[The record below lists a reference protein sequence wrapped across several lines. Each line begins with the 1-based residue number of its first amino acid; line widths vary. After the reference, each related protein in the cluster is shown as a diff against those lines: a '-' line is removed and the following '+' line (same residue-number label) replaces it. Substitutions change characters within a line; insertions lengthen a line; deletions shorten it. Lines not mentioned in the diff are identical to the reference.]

1 MEPPAYSS
9 FRSIFMRNKLTIMLA
24 FAAALPGLVA
34 AQTKSEAP
42 AMKPG
47 LWEINYQIDT
57 AGSDAKRN
65 ITARSCYVAD
75 DFKAIERVVP
85 VQREFGMKCE
95 NRQVTPQGATVTWKV
110 MCAGKGSSLIGNG
123 EMTLSAEGYEAK
135 TSLDASTKGKATKVT
150 QTIVGKRVGECK

>member
-1 MEPPAYSS
+1 
-9 FRSIFMRNKLTIMLA
+9 MRNTLNTVLL
-24 FAAALPGLVA
+24 FAAAVPGFVA

-65 ITARSCYVAD
+65 IAARSCYGVD

-95 NRQVTPQGATVTWKV
+95 NREVTPLGATVTWKIT
-110 MCAGKGSSLIGNG
+110 CTGKDSSLIGTG

-135 TSLDASTKGKATKVT
+135 TSLDAKTKGKAAKVA
-150 QTIVGKRVGECK
+150 QTIIGKRVGECK

>member
-1 MEPPAYSS
+1 
-9 FRSIFMRNKLTIMLA
+9 MRKTLTVVFV
-24 FAAALPGLVA
+24 FAAAVPGFVA

-65 ITARSCYVAD
+65 ITARSCYGAD

-95 NRQVTPQGATVTWKV
+95 NREVTAQGATVTWKIT
-110 MCAGKGSSLIGNG
+110 CTGKDSSLVGTG

-135 TSLDASTKGKATKVT
+135 ATLDAKTKGKAAKVS
-150 QTIVGKRVGECK
+150 QTIIGKRVGECK

>member
-1 MEPPAYSS
+1 
-9 FRSIFMRNKLTIMLA
+9 MRNTLAIMLV
-24 FAAALPGLVA
+24 FAAAVPGFAA

-65 ITARSCYVAD
+65 ITARSCYGAD

-95 NRQVTPQGATVTWKV
+95 NRQVTPQGATVTWKI
-110 MCAGKGSSLIGNG
+110 MCTGKDGSLIGSG

-135 TSLDASTKGKATKVT
+135 ASLDANAKGKAVKVA
-150 QTIVGKRVGECK
+150 QTIVGKRVGDCK

>member
-1 MEPPAYSS
+1 
-9 FRSIFMRNKLTIMLA
+9 MRNTLTIMFV
-24 FAAALPGLVA
+24 FATAIPGFAA

-65 ITARSCYVAD
+65 ITARSCYSAD

-95 NRQVTPQGATVTWKV
+95 NREVTPQGATVTWKIK
-110 MCAGKGSSLIGNG
+110 CTGKDSSLIGSG

-135 TSLDASTKGKATKVT
+135 ATLDAKTKGKAGKVA

>member
-1 MEPPAYSS
+1 MRKTLTTMLFLAAVVPGPA
-9 FRSIFMRNKLTIMLA
+9 
-24 FAAALPGLVA
+24 A
-34 AQTKSEAP
+34 AQTKSDAP

-47 LWEINYQIDT
+47 LWEINYQIET

-65 ITARSCYVAD
+65 ITARSCYGAD

-95 NRQVTPQGATVTWKV
+95 NRQVTPQGAAVTWKI
-110 MCAGKGSSLIGNG
+110 MCTGKDSSLIGTG

-135 TSLDASTKGKATKVT
+135 ASLDAKANGKATKVA
-150 QTIVGKRVGECK
+150 QTIVGKRVGDCK

>member
-1 MEPPAYSS
+1 
-9 FRSIFMRNKLTIMLA
+9 MRNTLA
-24 FAAALPGLVA
+24 IIFVLATAVPSLAV

-65 ITARSCYVAD
+65 ITARSCYGAD

-95 NRQVTPQGATVTWKV
+95 NREVTPQGATVTWKI
-110 MCAGKGSSLIGNG
+110 MCTGKDSSLVGNG

-135 TSLDASTKGKATKVT
+135 ATLDAKTKGKAGKVA

>member
-1 MEPPAYSS
+1 MH
-9 FRSIFMRNKLTIMLA
+9 NKLTIMFV
-24 FAAALPGLVA
+24 FAAAISGFAA
-34 AQTKSEAP
+34 AQTKSELP

-65 ITARSCYVAD
+65 IAARSCYSAD

-95 NRQVTPQGATVTWKV
+95 NREVTPQGATVTWKIK
-110 MCAGKGSSLIGNG
+110 CTGKDSSLIGSG
-123 EMTLSAEGYEAK
+123 EMMLSADGYEAK
-135 TSLDASTKGKATKVT
+135 ATLDAKTKGKASKVA

>member
-1 MEPPAYSS
+1 
-9 FRSIFMRNKLTIMLA
+9 MRNTLTIM
-24 FAAALPGLVA
+24 FAIATTASGVVA
-34 AQTKSEAP
+34 AQSASEAP

-47 LWEINYQIDT
+47 LWEISYQIET

-65 ITARSCYVAD
+65 ITARSCYGAD

-95 NRQVTPQGATVTWKV
+95 NRQVTSQGATVTWKI
-110 MCAGKGSSLIGNG
+110 MCTGKDSSLIGNG

-135 TSLDASTKGKATKVT
+135 ASLDAKAKGKAVKVA
-150 QTIVGKRVGECK
+150 QTIVGKRVGDCK

>member
-1 MEPPAYSS
+1 
-9 FRSIFMRNKLTIMLA
+9 MRNTLTIMFA
-24 FAAALPGLVA
+24 FATAIPGFAA

-65 ITARSCYVAD
+65 ITARSCYGAD

-85 VQREFGMKCE
+85 VQREFAMKCE
-95 NRQVTPQGATVTWKV
+95 NREVTPQGATVKWKIL
-110 MCAGKGSSLIGNG
+110 CTGKDSSLTGDG
-123 EMTLSAEGYEAK
+123 AMTLYAEGYEAK
-135 TSLDASTKGKATKVT
+135 ASLDAKTKGKAGKVT

>member
-1 MEPPAYSS
+1 
-9 FRSIFMRNKLTIMLA
+9 MRNTLTVMLVFA
-24 FAAALPGLVA
+24 TAIPGFAAAQA
-34 AQTKSEAP
+34 KSEAP
-42 AMKPG
+42 AVKPG

-65 ITARSCYVAD
+65 IMARSCYGAD

-95 NRQVTPQGATVTWKV
+95 NREVTPQGVTVTWKII
-110 MCAGKGSSLIGNG
+110 CTGKDSSLIGSG
-123 EMTLSAEGYEAK
+123 EMTLSADGYEAK
-135 TSLDASTKGKATKVT
+135 ASLDAKTKGKAGKVT